1 MPQKAVFVGSFNDVR
16 RIPSDRRAHI
26 AFAGRSNVGKST
38 LLNRI
43 VGQKKLA
50 RTSKTPGRTQSI
62 NFFLIDD
69 RYYFVDLPGFGFAK
83 APEKTRR
90 DWGKIVDNYL
100 NTVDNLL
107 GLIYLFDCRREPD
120 ELDMT
125 MLDWIEQKQKKF
137 TFVLT
142 KADKLSKSAL
152 IKKAADIEKIFK
164 IKPIIFSNISGVGKD
179 ELLRWIE
186 SAVKI

>member
-1 MPQKAVFVGSFNDVR
+1 MSQKAVFVGSFQDVLR
-16 RIPSDRRAHI
+16 MPSDNRAHI

-38 LLNRI
+38 LLNCI

-83 APEKTRR
+83 VPEKIRLN
-90 DWGKIVDNYL
+90 WGKLVDNYL

-120 ELDMT
+120 ELDLT
-125 MLDWIEQKQKKF
+125 MLDWLKQKRKKF
-137 TFVLT
+137 AFVLT
-142 KADKLSKSAL
+142 KSDKLSRSAL
-152 IKKAADIEKIFK
+152 IKKAADIEEIFK
-164 IKPIIFSNISGVGKD
+164 VKPIIFSNISGIGKD
-179 ELLRWIE
+179 ELLRWIG
-186 SAVKI
+186 SAVQI